1 MRTICFEKNIPR
13 ILITKAL
20 RTIWPNVVFSRL
32 SPTRFID
39 MPDENLPGPS
49 WVRVKN
55 RLGGICASDLHLL
68 LAKADPKISPA
79 ALPGTDRI
87 YLGHEVLGEVT
98 EVGSG
103 VTDLKVGDRVVMDAQ
118 GANCLNQEI
127 KPLCRHCR
135 EGNRALCENVSLSHG
150 RRGAGGG
157 WGDSFTAHATDVYRV
172 PDALEDETAVMI
184 EPLSVGIRT
193 ALRRLPQDNEKGL
206 VIGCGMIGLAVIQAV
221 RVLSPNC
228 HIIAMARYP
237 HQEKMAQ
244 KLGANEVIVNG
255 DLYKAVARI
264 TDGKLYTG
272 ALNTRMVLGGFDV
285 TFDCVG
291 SERTVQDSL
300 RWTRAG
306 GTVVLAGVSLERM
319 HVDLT
324 PVWYQEVNLI
334 GLLAHGMQEW
344 NKTRQSTYDLTTNL
358 LLEKRFTAKEL
369 ITHRYPL
376 EKRQTAVR
384 TAMDKTSGAIK
395 VMIDYRF
402 EYSTVS

>member
-20 RTIWPNVVFSRL
+20 RKIWPNVVFSRL
-32 SPTRFID
+32 SPTRFVD
-39 MPDENLPGPS
+39 VPDGALPGPN

-68 LAKADPKISPA
+68 LVEADPKISPA

-87 YLGHEVLGEVT
+87 YLGHEILGDVT

-103 VTDLKVGDRVVMDAQ
+103 VTDLKVGDRVVLDAQ

-135 EGNRALCENVSLSHG
+135 EGNRALCENISLSHG
-150 RRGAGGG
+150 PRGAGGG
-157 WGDSFTAHATDVYRV
+157 LGDSFTAHATDVYRV

-184 EPLSVGIRT
+184 EPLSVGVRA
-193 ALRRLPQDNEKGL
+193 ALRRLPQAGEMGL
-206 VIGCGMIGLAVIQAV
+206 VVGCGMIGLAVIQAV

-228 HIIAMARYP
+228 HITVMARYTQ
-237 HQEKMAQ
+237 QEEMARR
-244 KLGANEVIVNG
+244 LGANEVIVSG
-255 DLYKAVARI
+255 DSYEAVARI
-264 TDGKLYTG
+264 TDGKFYKG
-272 ALNTRMVLGGFDV
+272 ALNTRMVIGGFDV

-306 GTVVLAGVSLERM
+306 GTVVLAGISLARM

-358 LLEKRFTAKEL
+358 LLEKRLAAREL
-369 ITHRYPL
+369 ITHRFPL
-376 EKRQTAVR
+376 EQWQTAVR
-384 TAMDKTSGAIK
+384 TAMDKRSGAIK
-395 VMIDYRF
+395 VMIDYRL
-402 EYSTVS
+402 EK